1 MNVFIESNFNWK
13 PMLFTANISDICPFC
28 KSMTSNP
35 SPCLPNIT
43 FVCLPANL
51 EWLLQEME
59 KLLTMVWEEVGECII
74 VEVFEHFGPKFCS
87 LGFRLVAPLKPPGAA
102 SPNPREQ
109 HFGPNFVRLGGF

>member
-1 MNVFIESNFNWK
+1 
-13 PMLFTANISDICPFC
+13 MLSTANISDIWPFC

-59 KLLTMVWEEVGECII
+59 KLLT
-74 VEVFEHFGPKFCS
+74 KFCS
-87 LGFRLVAPLKPPGAA
+87 LGFRLVAPLKPLA
-102 SPNPREQ
+102 PRVQ
-109 HFGPNFVRLGGF
+109 TLGKNILDQILSG

>member
-1 MNVFIESNFNWK
+1 
-13 PMLFTANISDICPFC
+13 MLSTANISDIWPFC

-59 KLLTMVWEEVGECII
+59 KLLTIFLE
-74 VEVFEHFGPKFCS
+74 KFIHK
-87 LGFRLVAPLKPPGAA
+87 PLTINYA
-102 SPNPREQ
+102 SNSRK
-109 HFGPNFVRLGGF
+109 V